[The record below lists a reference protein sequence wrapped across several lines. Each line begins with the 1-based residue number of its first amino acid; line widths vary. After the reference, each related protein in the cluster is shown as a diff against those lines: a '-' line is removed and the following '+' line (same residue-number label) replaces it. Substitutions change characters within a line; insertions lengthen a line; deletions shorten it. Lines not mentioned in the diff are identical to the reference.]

1 MSLSHRVDGRV
12 SSCPALLN
20 MARTLGNKNGST
32 DLPSCS
38 DKECI
43 VREILGRYI
52 LSISQQV
59 FIKHLLGCLAFA
71 AWLEQVNHPIPD
83 FVCVQNKGQKE
94 MMTNCKFQR
103 L

>member
-32 DLPSCS
+32 DLSSCS